1 MSENKSSEYH
11 IGNAIYTEFVKSGLS
26 SGQLA
31 EGLNCTKNEVYN
43 MFKSSTIDVNQLV
56 KVSKAL
62 NHNFLFDIA
71 IIVEGKT
78 NSLDNMKT
86 IDTLSESMVTIPD
99 ERFKETNIN
108 DYLLI
113 LDEYL
118 STNHQQPLLIITDK
132 SDVADDLLYKK
143 ATELYGN
150 RDYKMMTNPH
160 HIEATPYMVP
170 VFSKI
175 EESLCYKDIDIQIGE
190 VVAVKRTSDKHV
202 VFILNIQNCKDTLY
216 DEANL
221 VYDLWHNMAHVVFFV
236 NKDSDVL

>member
-86 IDTLSESMVTIPD
+86 IDTLSD
-99 ERFKETNIN
+99 
-108 DYLLI
+108 
-113 LDEYL
+113 
-118 STNHQQPLLIITDK
+118 
-132 SDVADDLLYKK
+132 
-143 ATELYGN
+143 
-150 RDYKMMTNPH
+150 
-160 HIEATPYMVP
+160 
-170 VFSKI
+170 
-175 EESLCYKDIDIQIGE
+175 
-190 VVAVKRTSDKHV
+190 
-202 VFILNIQNCKDTLY
+202 
-216 DEANL
+216 ANNEC
-221 VYDLWHNMAHVVFFV
+221 H
-236 NKDSDVL
+236 